1 MLYTF
6 TISQN
11 KRELMSI
18 NDTNAVKV
26 HQLVQTA
33 NRNAKY
39 KKDFLTYSYKRAK

>member
-1 MLYTF
+1 MYTF
-6 TISQN
+6 TITQN
-11 KRELMSI
+11 KKELMSI

-39 KKDFLTYSYKRAK
+39 KKDFLSYTYRRAK

>member
-11 KRELMSI
+11 RKEVLSF
-18 NDTNAVKV
+18 NSSNAV
-26 HQLVQTA
+26 QAYSLITLA

-39 KKDFLTYSYKRAK
+39 KKDFLSYSYKRIK

>member
-1 MLYTF
+1 MPFQF

-26 HQLVQTA
+26 HTLVNTA

-39 KKDFLTYSYKRAK
+39 KKDFLTYTYKKLK